1 METQCFYEE
10 DKRLLRI
17 KRYGGTLSQSF
28 TDQFY
33 PIQNQLCQ
41 MSMHYVLS
49 LNSENLI
56 VDVSSR
62 YMKDISYRWFNRLDL
77 RTDLGKA
84 ALLLQSLLHIFN
96 RMKCYTT
103 YDYKEL
109 DNLMQMAMINY
120 TIPETFTAMKNSPN
134 FITPSTLRYN
144 EVIMPDTKPVKRI
157 KINNKRNRF
166 ISKIVYLL
174 GNLNSSGSFLGVQL
188 NLIKPHKAC

>member
-1 METQCFYEE
+1 MNHEILKVNKDNDLLYPYFWTELINPLDPSEIIVMETQCFYEE

-41 MSMHYVLS
+41 MLMHYVLS

-77 RTDLGKA
+77 RTDLGKS

-96 RMKCYTT
+96 RMK
-103 YDYKEL
+103 
-109 DNLMQMAMINY
+109 
-120 TIPETFTAMKNSPN
+120 TIPPMTIKN
-134 FITPSTLRYN
+134 
-144 EVIMPDTKPVKRI
+144 
-157 KINNKRNRF
+157 
-166 ISKIVYLL
+166 
-174 GNLNSSGSFLGVQL
+174 
-188 NLIKPHKAC
+188 

>member
-1 METQCFYEE
+1 
-10 DKRLLRI
+10 
-17 KRYGGTLSQSF
+17 
-28 TDQFY
+28 
-33 PIQNQLCQ
+33 
-41 MSMHYVLS
+41 
-49 LNSENLI
+49 
-56 VDVSSR
+56 
-62 YMKDISYRWFNRLDL
+62 MKDISYRWFNRLDL

-84 ALLLQSLLHIFN
+84 ALLLQSLLRIFN

-157 KINNKRNRF
+157 KINNKKNRF

-188 NLIKPHKAC
+188 NLIKPP